1 MSIASNDDQVS
12 ERSTTC
18 YSTDC
23 IKLLRS
29 KCQSKASLKV
39 TRDIRTSGSY
49 STTTFIGL
57 VEKYAKFE
65 VKVLKFSILYF
76 DLNNK
81 NK

>member
-1 MSIASNDDQVS
+1 MSIASNEDLVS

-29 KCQSKASLKV
+29 KCQSKTSLKV
-39 TRDIRTSGSY
+39 TKDIRTSGSY
-49 STTTFIGL
+49 STTIFVGL

-65 VKVLKFSILYF
+65 VKVMNFSIIYLIK
-76 DLNNK
+76 LIINR
-81 NK
+81 